1 MDREVRDKPPT
12 GELAGQPLSRKNFK
26 LVQVRRRWWEEGLWL
41 TLMSLFV
48 PLLELTN
55 DGRKLNQR

>member
-1 MDREVRDKPPT
+1 VDREVRDEPLT

-26 LVQVRRRWWEEGLWL
+26 LVQGAERWWEEALWL

-48 PLLELTN
+48 PLFEFN
-55 DGRKLNQR
+55 RIEGGLN